1 MTAKDLVRVSGIES
15 QKGFRTFDYAIPMNE
30 DGSYPH
36 DGNAISVYY
45 EKTSEIVSYK
55 QLAKMALERQGN
67 PFRNLYERAECIW
80 AANPNY
86 NGYQSLMYSST
97 QQISC
102 LTVQLMNKNA
112 GHAGLCVC
120 GFCKEE

>member
-45 EKTSEIVSYK
+45 E
-55 QLAKMALERQGN
+55 
-67 PFRNLYERAECIW
+67 
-80 AANPNY
+80 
-86 NGYQSLMYSST
+86 
-97 QQISC
+97 
-102 LTVQLMNKNA
+102 
-112 GHAGLCVC
+112 
-120 GFCKEE
+120 